1 MKRLLLA
8 LLSAIALPTDFN
20 ANYFPELKVQPKNF
34 REWFFI
40 GGSHNL
46 GAALCGFWVASEDM
60 TLERAIFHRDN
71 YILDTNQFN
80 NKRFTELVI
89 AGFNAGIDDIQ
100 KVHARDPKLKNIN
113 RKCDTLKI
121 K

>member
-8 LLSAIALPTDFN
+8 LLSAIALPTDVN

-60 TLERAIFHRDN
+60 TLERAIFIETTTYR
-71 YILDTNQFN
+71 IQTNSITKDLQN
-80 NKRFTELVI
+80 LLLQDLMQV
-89 AGFNAGIDDIQ
+89 
-100 KVHARDPKLKNIN
+100 
-113 RKCDTLKI
+113 
-121 K
+121 